1 MVIHPHLILQ
11 RKIVNKVFRTALT
24 GVIGVG
30 MFSALSVAPAYAI
43 TEHQNPATPIS
54 LSAVGTPTVGSVLTV
69 TKQTYNTFTERSYSV
84 NWFRCNSA
92 VSLSN
97 KTSEI
102 DALQNNRTCTIIAAG
117 LQSTTYTVT
126 ASDAGKHIT
135 SAVYISD
142 VPTGGT
148 YTSSSNDGTSMAPSL
163 LIAEPA
169 PASGGTTTGGG
180 TTPAATPTLTAQTA
194 PATVPATIKAKK
206 KLKITAKS
214 SAGLP
219 VKVTVAGGCKV
230 KPVVK
235 TTKTKVG
242 KKTVKTKTTTAYTVT
257 MGKKKGATC
266 TITQANAGDATYAP
280 LNSVSTVTL
289 K

>member
-1 MVIHPHLILQ
+1 MVIHLHLILQ
-11 RKIVNKVFRTALT
+11 RKIVNKVFRSALT
-24 GVIGVG
+24 GAASFALVLGV
-30 MFSALSVAPAYAI
+30 FSAPANAI
-43 TEHQNPATPIS
+43 TERQNPATPIS

-69 TKQTYNTFTERSYSV
+69 TKQTYTTFTETRFGVS
-84 NWFRCNSA
+84 WFRCNSA
-92 VSLSN
+92 TTIKNKLSEVDAALAAASCTQLVTADGV
-97 KTSEI
+97 TSN
-102 DALQNNRTCTIIAAG
+102 QM
-117 LQSTTYTVT
+117 TTYKVT
-126 ASDAGKHIT
+126 AKDVGKHMT
-135 SAVYISD
+135 AVVSA
-142 VPTGGT
+142 
-148 YTSSSNDGTSMAPSL
+148 NDGVESVNSGRPNNDGYSLANSL

-169 PASGGTTTGGG
+169 PAPAATT
-180 TTPAATPTLTAQTA
+180 ATPTLTAQTA
-194 PATVPATIKAKK
+194 PATVPATIKPKK

-219 VKVTVAGGCKV
+219 VTVTVAGGCKV

-280 LNSVSTVTL
+280 LNSVSAVTIN
-289 K
+289 